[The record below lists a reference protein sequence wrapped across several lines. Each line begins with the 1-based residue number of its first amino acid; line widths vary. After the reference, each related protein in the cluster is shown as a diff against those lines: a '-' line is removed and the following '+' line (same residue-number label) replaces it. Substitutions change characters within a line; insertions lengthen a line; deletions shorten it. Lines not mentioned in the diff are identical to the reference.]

1 MARKVATN
9 AADPSVD
16 GALLA
21 WHETGKPGILMD
33 GDRQARTPGT
43 HPALG
48 GGRLAVVA
56 GAQIDVHSTTDDGFA
71 TSVPAPGVDHVAVSA
86 EWVVWRAREGTGDV
100 LYAFPLAGGAPI
112 EIIRA
117 TELGRP
123 ALLGGV
129 AAFHVNTPSQSRI
142 VLADLASNQT
152 ATVRAEKRALLLN
165 PALEG
170 RRLLYVRTT
179 FKRQELRL
187 GPQTRRS
194 PFRDRAIFSM
204 VPTGRRDAGH
214 EPGIE
219 HHKHGQPHKL
229 WKRPRAGVSATLW
242 TTALAKD
249 FAYVTR
255 LRQVAGQPLVAE
267 ILRVER

>member
-9 AADPSVD
+9 ASDPSVD
-16 GALLA
+16 GRLLA
-21 WHETGKPGILMD
+21 WHEAGQPGILVD
-33 GDRQARTPGT
+33 GGRQARTPGA

-48 GGRLAVVA
+48 GGRLAVVN
-56 GAQIDVHSTTDDGFA
+56 GAQIDVHSTTGDGFA
-71 TSVPAPGVDHVAVSA
+71 TSVPAPGADHVAVSA
-86 EWVVWRAREGTGDV
+86 EWLVWRAREGATDV
-100 LYAFPLAGGAPI
+100 LYGLPLAGGSPI

-117 TELGRP
+117 AEVGRP
-123 ALLGGV
+123 AVLGGL
-129 AAFHVNTPSQSRI
+129 AAFHLNTPRQSRI

-152 ATVRAEKRALLLN
+152 STVRSERRALLLN

-179 FKRQELRL
+179 YKRQELRL
-187 GPQTRRS
+187 GSQSRRS
-194 PFRDRAIFSM
+194 PFRDRMIFAS

-219 HHKHGQPHKL
+219 HHQHGQPHKL

-242 TTALAKD
+242 TTALAAD

-267 ILRVER
+267 LLRVER